1 MTIACC
7 GARCGSMASRIVS
20 TDTMSISPRSTM
32 TVRPLSSETSTVTRS
47 SVTGENGDA
56 GRELSSSTLRG
67 DDTSDSACR
76 WSRTVTPRVMPT
88 LRRRRFP
95 PTSPSVRAARAY
107 AVTALRGN
115 TDEPALISDIEL
127 IVSELATNAVKYAGT
142 SFEVGVHTDGL
153 VRIDV
158 SDRSPRLPEP
168 RPASPT
174 ALSGGGLHLLEAI
187 CDRWGV
193 EVHDDYK
200 SVWCEK
206 ALR

>member
-1 MTIACC
+1 MVANGYTQGYADT
-7 GARCGSMASRIVS
+7 ASPEVS
-20 TDTMSISPRSTM
+20 ADVSVGPCSPR
-32 TVRPLSSETSTVTRS
+32 
-47 SVTGENGDA
+47 
-56 GRELSSSTLRG
+56 
-67 DDTSDSACR
+67 
-76 WSRTVTPRVMPT
+76 
-88 LRRRRFP
+88 LRRY
-95 PTSPSVRAARAY
+95 RAARK
-107 AVTALRGN
+107 